1 MSSRPLVASGNA
13 LALLFLSAQKP
24 GVYEREQAG
33 ETQRSDCMENCG
45 RGRPTERLR
54 VSTRG
59 HIVRKIILINGNGRR
74 ETQTVQRRDGWGS
87 TTMSLVS
94 LVCLYALT
102 QHCTHY
108 NCRTNMFTAWT
119 FKHKYAVQAS
129 HVSSPL
135 SVFYVKC
142 VCVCVFPCTI
152 SICLRTEGFLICV
165 FSLMLLLQSDGDCAP
180 LPSPFICTRGPG
192 LINDWA
198 RACTERRAASR
209 QAGSRAGR
217 LVLFSAT
224 LCMSLCGW
232 NRGHFPAEETLVYVS
247 ARETVQKSW
256 LKNDEGKQKWRCVYT
271 SVEPRCYPVQNS
283 PESQRCVLASP
294 QTVCQLTCYCNL
306 YDLIKAKQAEFAG
319 SGDGA
324 LPALLSL
331 MGPAWP
337 CQEGCV
343 CRWMQMAS

>member
-1 MSSRPLVASGNA
+1 
-13 LALLFLSAQKP
+13 
-24 GVYEREQAG
+24 
-33 ETQRSDCMENCG
+33 
-45 RGRPTERLR
+45 
-54 VSTRG
+54 
-59 HIVRKIILINGNGRR
+59 
-74 ETQTVQRRDGWGS
+74 
-87 TTMSLVS
+87 
-94 LVCLYALT
+94 
-102 QHCTHY
+102 
-108 NCRTNMFTAWT
+108 
-119 FKHKYAVQAS
+119 
-129 HVSSPL
+129 
-135 SVFYVKC
+135 
-142 VCVCVFPCTI
+142 
-152 SICLRTEGFLICV
+152 
-165 FSLMLLLQSDGDCAP
+165 
-180 LPSPFICTRGPG
+180 
-192 LINDWA
+192 
-198 RACTERRAASR
+198 
-209 QAGSRAGR
+209 
-217 LVLFSAT
+217 
-224 LCMSLCGW
+224 MSLCGW